1 MKNNEAKARVFNFE
15 SGEKDNEKKKE
26 YIANR
31 DSRESKKIFF
41 FPLLHRIR
49 KEIKTKR
56 IFVLKKKLFSSI
68 LLFYLL
74 INGLA

>member
-1 MKNNEAKARVFNFE
+1 MKNNEAKARVFNCE
-15 SGEKDNEKKKE
+15 SGERDNEKKKE

-56 IFVLKKKLFSSI
+56 IFVFKKTIFFHI
-68 LLFYLL
+68 IILL
-74 INGLA
+74 IN